1 MTSEEFAQTML
12 PYGQVESLITEAI
25 NLSAEFKDGR
35 VKLREPRSMTKD
47 RAVCLAYGNYIAS
60 KIENKYNQ
68 SVYDEAID
76 YENIQL
82 VW

>member
-1 MTSEEFAQTML
+1 
-12 PYGQVESLITEAI
+12 
-25 NLSAEFKDGR
+25 
-35 VKLREPRSMTKD
+35 MTKD

-68 SVYDEAID
+68 SAYDEAID

>member
-1 MTSEEFAQTML
+1 ML

-47 RAVCLAYGNYIAS
+47 RVVCLAYGNYIAS

-68 SVYDEAID
+68 SAYDEAID